1 LRERIRRKRPEL
13 WKNSFILHQD
23 NAPAHTALSVKQ
35 FLAEKQIAV
44 LEYPPYSPDLA
55 PCDFFLFPKVKS
67 VLKGTRFASLT
78 EVKKKT
84 TELLRQLTDDELQH
98 GFDQWKIRMQRCVDA
113 EGEYIEGER
122 S

>member
-1 LRERIRRKRPEL
+1 LRPRIRRKRPEL
-13 WKNSFILHQD
+13 WKNGFILDQD
-23 NAPAHTALSVKQ
+23 NAPAHTAVSVKQ

-44 LEYPPYSPDLA
+44 LKHPPYSPDLA

-67 VLKGTRFASLT
+67 VLKGNRFASVT

-84 TELLRQLTDDELQH
+84 TELLRQLTDDGLQH
-98 GFDQWKIRMQRCVDA
+98 GFDQWKIRMQWCVDA
-113 EGEYIEGER
+113 EEEYTEGEW